1 MLSRRGLLA
10 PLATPISSVFFIVF
24 FYKIAYFSLQ
34 NELYD
39 VQLIVSLL
47 DEETFDEENAKVV
60 NLEGKHLMIAEDFV
74 SVRKEIDDLMW
85 KNTSMSSPE

>member
-1 MLSRRGLLA
+1 MLSCRGLLA
-10 PLATPISSVFFIVF
+10 PMATPISSVFFIV

>member
-10 PLATPISSVFFIVF
+10 PLATPISSVFFIF